1 MSSVTNVNTFLGSNP
16 LGSKVRALERDVAE
30 LKKVVEELR
39 TKGAGAGPS
48 SSPAVST
55 SNEEV
60 AALRKVVE
68 ELKAAGGVVGPA
80 GPAGPAGPT
89 GPAGP
94 AGPTGP
100 AGPMTYIAMPPGALP
115 SVPVSAP
122 PSS

>member
-39 TKGAGAGPS
+39 AKGS
-48 SSPAVST
+48 SAAAPAAAAAAVPT
-55 SNEEV
+55 ATLEEV
-60 AALRKVVE
+60 AALRKMVE

-94 AGPTGP
+94 
-100 AGPMTYIAMPPGALP
+100 MTYIAMPPGAMP
-115 SVPVSAP
+115 SIPVAP
-122 PSS
+122 PS